1 MGGITPEPGEFRMS
15 ATATVSARTTTIHDV
30 PSVARVLSR
39 AAQGDPL
46 FRWLF
51 PEAQTRMAR
60 IRRFYAMA
68 AGFGY
73 VPHGD
78 TRVAESAESTA
89 GEAVVR
95 AAALWAP
102 AESNPEGPLV
112 SPRLWPHWGALL
124 GRGRVSSFVRI
135 FAEWKLAAPQDPH
148 LYLAALGVDP
158 ATAGTGIGGALLSQG
173 LERADRE
180 GMPVF
185 TQTMDD
191 KAVGFYERFGFE
203 VVREVDHLEGG
214 TTHFL
219 QRG

>member
-1 MGGITPEPGEFRMS
+1 MGGVTPEPGEFRMS
-15 ATATVSARTTTIHDV
+15 ATASVSARPSTIDDV

-39 AAQGDPL
+39 ATHGDPL
-46 FRWLF
+46 FQWLF
-51 PEAQTRMAR
+51 PEEQTRMAR

-89 GEAVVR
+89 GEPVVR

-112 SPRLWPHWGALL
+112 SPPSVAALGTAAGARPHRLLRTGLRGMET
-124 GRGRVSSFVRI
+124 GRPAG
-135 FAEWKLAAPQDPH
+135 PH

-158 ATAGTGIGGALLSQG
+158 AVAGTGVGCALLSQG
-173 LERADRE
+173 LERADSE

-185 TQTMDD
+185 TQTMND
-191 KAVGFYERFGFE
+191 KAIGFYERFGFE

>member
-1 MGGITPEPGEFRMS
+1 MS
-15 ATATVSARTTTIHDV
+15 ATQTASTRPGTIDDV

-39 AAQGDPL
+39 ATHGDPL
-46 FRWLF
+46 FPWLF
-51 PEAQTRMAR
+51 PEAQTRMAKV
-60 IRRFYAMA
+60 RRFYAMV

-73 VPHGD
+73 IPHGE
-78 TRVAESAESTA
+78 TRVAESTA
-89 GEAVVR
+89 DEPVVR

-112 SPRLWPHWGALL
+112 SPRLWPHWGPLL
-124 GRGRVSSFVRI
+124 GRGRISPFIRV

-158 ATAGTGIGGALLSQG
+158 AAAGTGVGSALLLQG
-173 LERADRE
+173 LERADSE
-180 GMPVF
+180 GLPVF

-191 KAVGFYERFGFE
+191 KAIGFYERFGFE

>member
-1 MGGITPEPGEFRMS
+1 MS
-15 ATATVSARTTTIHDV
+15 ATVTASARPTTIDDV

-39 AAQGDPL
+39 ATHSDPL

-51 PEAQTRMAR
+51 PEEQTRLAR
-60 IRRFYAMA
+60 IRRFYAMV

-78 TRVAESAESTA
+78 ARVTEPADPTA
-89 GEAVVR
+89 GEPVVR

-112 SPRLWPHWGALL
+112 SPRLWPHWGPLL
-124 GRGRVSSFVRI
+124 GRRRINPFVRV
-135 FAEWKLAAPQDPH
+135 FAEWKLAAPQEPH

-158 ATAGTGIGGALLSQG
+158 AVAGTGVGGALLSNG
-173 LERADRE
+173 LERADSE
-180 GMPVF
+180 GLPVF

-191 KAVGFYERFGFE
+191 KAIGFYERFGFE
-203 VVREVDHLEGG
+203 VVREVDHMEGG

-219 QRG
+219 RRG

>member
-1 MGGITPEPGEFRMS
+1 MS
-15 ATATVSARTTTIHDV
+15 VTVTASARPTTIDDV

-39 AAQGDPL
+39 ATHGDPL
-46 FRWLF
+46 FQWLF
-51 PEAQTRMAR
+51 PETRTRLAR
-60 IRRFYAMA
+60 IRRFHAMA

-73 VPHGD
+73 VPYGD
-78 TRVAESAESTA
+78 VRVTEAAESTA
-89 GEAVVR
+89 GESVVR

-112 SPRLWPHWGALL
+112 SPRLWPHWGPLL
-124 GRGRVSSFVRI
+124 GRGRVAPFVRV
-135 FAEWKLAAPQDPH
+135 FAEWKLAAPQEPH

-158 ATAGTGIGGALLSQG
+158 VVAGTGIGGALLSQG
-173 LERADRE
+173 LDRADAE

-185 TQTMDD
+185 TQTMND
-191 KAVGFYERFGFE
+191 KALGFYERFGFE

-214 TTHFL
+214 ITHFL